1 MCNFQEQT
9 PDSEEDSDGRGG
21 GRGSTQPKKLAEME
35 VVNMDQIRAM
45 SSNTLLRIFTETDF
59 DEMKRMYCY
68 TCVLLPDQ
76 CQHRCQSF
84 GNESKA
90 KKEMR
95 QHLEEHVDRL
105 IEEGSEDFIAEPVL
119 ARKRRQKDVVGYVCK
134 PTVIKKKIKAEP
146 QIETEVIVEKE
157 NTESVT
163 VKKRKDELV
172 PMLTEISNEQEAK
185 RYRVKNETV
194 ETQELFVDYEVAV
207 KQEPRPGPGSRLAID
222 EDHCY
227 AFRPGRVKAEYWP
240 EYDNNAATAFT
251 AIQVSYHRSLKKE
264 NNNFFSCRRLTRL
277 MTT

>member
-194 ETQELFVDYEVAV
+194 ETQELFVDYEV

-251 AIQVSYHRSLKKE
+251 AIQVSSHRS
-264 NNNFFSCRRLTRL
+264 
-277 MTT
+277 